1 MNASIPEIQRA
12 EQPKSGQKWDRN
24 NFTWDCHVYRYFS
37 TTAISLFSSV
47 FLLLST
53 FGGKILVVIMYPGKP
68 KDVWDTFEGICLLD
82 VKCTHTD
89 TL

>member
-1 MNASIPEIQRA
+1 MNASIPEIIRA
-12 EQPKSGQKWDRN
+12 EQPKSDQKSDRN
-24 NFTWDCHVYRYFS
+24 NWDCLIFKHFS

-53 FGGKILVVIMYPGKP
+53 FGGKILVVILYPGKP
-68 KDVWDTFEGICLLD
+68 KDVWDTFEGVCLLD

-89 TL
+89 T